1 MGRAD
6 DEDDDEDFD
15 DELAEPEPIWIGRT
29 LELTYDGAFWS
40 GDLRLRSLDKLVKG
54 RSKDLLLEIE
64 SDDGTLSKTVRR
76 GLAWLLANQAAVG
89 KVLVAGLV
97 AGYPAIRAHALKI
110 DIPDAK
116 KLPAEAAFTA
126 KTLAKFVDAAAVTV
140 HETAYGPKPYVG
152 VQLRAVWEREHGL
165 GVLLHGTRI
174 VAIGDADVAL
184 DIYGPAT
191 DRRKQRAKRKP
202 AKAKPKAIVK
212 RKAKPK
218 MR

>member
-1 MGRAD
+1 MDR
-6 DEDDDEDFD
+6 DDDELD
-15 DELAEPEPIWIGRT
+15 DEPEPIWIGRT

-54 RSKDLLLEIE
+54 RSKNLLLEIE
-64 SDDGTLSKTVRR
+64 SADGTLSQAVRR

-89 KVLVAGLV
+89 KVVVAGLV

-110 DIPDAK
+110 AIPDAR
-116 KLPAEAAFTA
+116 KLPAVAALTA
-126 KTLAKFVDAAAVTV
+126 KTLAKYVEAVSVTV
-140 HETAYGPKPYVG
+140 HETEYGPKPYVG
-152 VQLRAVWEREHGL
+152 VQLRPVWEREHGL

-202 AKAKPKAIVK
+202 AKAK
-212 RKAKPK
+212 AKT
-218 MR
+218 RR